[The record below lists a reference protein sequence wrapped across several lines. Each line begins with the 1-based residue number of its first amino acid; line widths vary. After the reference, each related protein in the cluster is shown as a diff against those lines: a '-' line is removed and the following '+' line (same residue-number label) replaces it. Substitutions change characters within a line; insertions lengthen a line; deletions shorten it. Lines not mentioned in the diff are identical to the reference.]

1 MGGGGWTQGGT
12 FINILVLKI
21 FNILSQ
27 VLFSSIFYLF
37 IFNDFFKLLND
48 TCLNKALLLLFYLFF
63 SRQT

>member
-21 FNILSQ
+21 FNISSH

-37 IFNDFFKLLND
+37 IFNDFLKLLND
-48 TCLNKALLLLFYLFF
+48 TCLNIVLLFLFYLFF